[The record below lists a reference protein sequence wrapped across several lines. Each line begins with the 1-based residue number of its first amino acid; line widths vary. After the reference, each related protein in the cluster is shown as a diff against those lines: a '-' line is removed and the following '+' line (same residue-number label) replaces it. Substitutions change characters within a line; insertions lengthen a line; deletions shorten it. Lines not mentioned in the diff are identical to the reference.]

1 MSSRVK
7 QTVGASA
14 AGNESRRG
22 QSKIERDPG
31 AGNLQATTIS
41 FTSPGTIA
49 DSGSGLGL
57 YAVNDVIDVRGS
69 ARNSRLWT
77 VATAGAGSITVTP
90 ALITTESAGPTI
102 ILQKVF

>member
-1 MSSRVK
+1 MSTRVK

-14 AGNESRRG
+14 AGNESRRTG
-22 QSKIERDPG
+22 SKIERDPG

-41 FTSPGTIA
+41 FTASGTIA
-49 DSGSGLGL
+49 DSGNGLGL
-57 YAVNDVIDVRGS
+57 YAVNDVVEVRGS
-69 ARNSRLWT
+69 AANSKLWT

-90 ALITTESAGPTI
+90 AQITTESAGPTI